1 MAKLIVILLI
11 ALVLEAVG
19 VVFLSRGLK
28 QVGELQQINF
38 AEVVRLV
45 RRGATNHYLILGVI
59 MEALFFLL
67 LLVMLKGWD
76 VSLVWP
82 LTSLGFVLTTLA
94 ARFVGHEEISRLRW
108 GGVLLIVIGATL
120 VGYSEKLR
128 NDRPSKM
135 IDSNLSKE

>member
-1 MAKLIVILLI
+1 MAKLIVILLM
-11 ALVLEAVG
+11 ALFLEAVG

-28 QVGELQQINF
+28 QIGELQQISF
-38 AEVVRLV
+38 PEVARLA
-45 RRGATNHYLILGVI
+45 RRGITNHYIVFGVI

-82 LTSLGFVLTTLA
+82 LTSLGFVLTTVA
-94 ARFVGHEEISRLRW
+94 ARFIGHEEVSRLRW
-108 GGVLLIVIGATL
+108 SGVLLIVIGATL

-128 NDRPSKM
+128 NDRPSRM
-135 IDSNLSKE
+135 AGSDLSRE